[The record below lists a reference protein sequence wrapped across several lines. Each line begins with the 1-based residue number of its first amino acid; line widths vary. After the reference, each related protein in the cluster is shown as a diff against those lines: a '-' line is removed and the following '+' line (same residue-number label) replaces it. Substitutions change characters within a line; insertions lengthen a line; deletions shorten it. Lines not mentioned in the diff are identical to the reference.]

1 MSILTIT
8 SNNFENEVLNSDKV
22 VLVDFWAA
30 WCNPCK
36 MMSPI
41 LDEVANE
48 VGDKYKI
55 CKINIDEEPEL
66 ASQFRIMT
74 IPTLA
79 VFKNKEL
86 AKKLV
91 GVHPKED
98 VVKLLE
104 NS

>member
-1 MSILTIT
+1 MSIITIT
-8 SNNFENEVLNSDKV
+8 SNNFETEVLNSDKI

-36 MMSPI
+36 AISPI
-41 LDEVANE
+41 LDEIANE

-55 CKINIDEEPEL
+55 CKINTDEELQL

-79 VFKNKEL
+79 IFKNKEL
-86 AKKLV
+86 IKKLV

-98 VVKLLE
+98 IVALLE

>member
-1 MSILTIT
+1 MSVLTIT
-8 SNNFENEVLNSDKV
+8 SANFENEVLNSDKI

-36 MMSPI
+36 MMAPI
-41 LDEVANE
+41 LEEVANE
-48 VGDKYKI
+48 VGESYKI
-55 CKINIDEEPEL
+55 CKLNIDEEPQL
-66 ASQFRIMT
+66 ASQYRIMT

-86 AKKLV
+86 VKKLV
-91 GVHPKED
+91 GVHQKND
-98 VVKLLE
+98 VIELLK